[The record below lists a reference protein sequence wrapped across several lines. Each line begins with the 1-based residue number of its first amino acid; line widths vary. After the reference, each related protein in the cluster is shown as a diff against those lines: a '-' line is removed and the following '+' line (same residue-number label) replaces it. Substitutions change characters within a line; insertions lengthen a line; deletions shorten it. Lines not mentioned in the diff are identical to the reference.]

1 MNNALFSKRD
11 LFRRNLAYYSQKSDN
26 NSYGRTLARLAYT
39 SYVAQ
44 PTANHIKML
53 DKHNVMDR
61 PQAIY

>member
-1 MNNALFSKRD
+1 MNNPQFNKQS
-11 LFRRNLAYYSQKSDN
+11 LFRRNLEFYSQRSDN
-26 NSYGRTLARLAYT
+26 NSYQRTLARLAYT

-53 DKHNVMDR
+53 DKHNVTDR